1 MGMAIHEGVSL
12 LEVTEKIILDE
23 IMLDPQASQL
33 VLVRLSET
41 AVAVDPGKYQAL
53 LARLKKIGIV
63 PKTHD

>member
-1 MGMAIHEGVSL
+1 MSMAIHEGVSL

-23 IMLDPQASQL
+23 ILLDPQVQQM

-53 LARLKKIGIV
+53 LVRLKKIGIV
-63 PKTHD
+63 PKTYE